1 MDYNGSTLYRFYVG
15 KLPLFDV
22 ILFTKAACLLKPCSS
37 GPCYVQGKHYRSDD
51 VFLFFVQS
59 DSFRHLLKVLGSFQS
74 YHFVSSHKSFYW
86 KLEIL
91 EEAAFRNV
99 CSHSCFC
106 FPSSLRCI
114 LWHRGIFLM
123 LAAILRKQMCIKS
136 YLTVVTSEEKMYHIL
151 KSILIF
157 RRLLPLARLYLS
169 IISNLSVVGIWIAT
183 GWRDR

>member
-1 MDYNGSTLYRFYVG
+1 MSFYSQ
-15 KLPLFDV
+15 KLHVFWSHV
-22 ILFTKAACLLKPCSS
+22 LL
-37 GPCYVQGKHYRSDD
+37 
-51 VFLFFVQS
+51 
-59 DSFRHLLKVLGSFQS
+59 VLGMLKESITGVMTFFFSLYNQTVFAIYWRFWVLFNLS
-74 YHFVSSHKSFYW
+74 VFSRDKSCYW
-86 KLEIL
+86 KVEIL
-91 EEAAFRNV
+91 EEASFLNV
-99 CSHSCFC
+99 CSRSCFC

-169 IISNLSVVGIWIAT
+169 IISNLSVVGIWIVT

>member
-1 MDYNGSTLYRFYVG
+1 MSSGSHVLLVLAMFKKSITGVMTFSFLCTVRQFS
-15 KLPLFDV
+15 P
-22 ILFTKAACLLKPCSS
+22 FTK
-37 GPCYVQGKHYRSDD
+37 GFG
-51 VFLFFVQS
+51 FFS
-59 DSFRHLLKVLGSFQS
+59 IFPFFSRD
-74 YHFVSSHKSFYW
+74 KSCYW
-86 KLEIL
+86 KVEIL
-91 EEAAFRNV
+91 EEASFLNI
-99 CSHSCFC
+99 CSRSCFC

-123 LAAILRKQMCIKS
+123 LAAILRKQMCMKS